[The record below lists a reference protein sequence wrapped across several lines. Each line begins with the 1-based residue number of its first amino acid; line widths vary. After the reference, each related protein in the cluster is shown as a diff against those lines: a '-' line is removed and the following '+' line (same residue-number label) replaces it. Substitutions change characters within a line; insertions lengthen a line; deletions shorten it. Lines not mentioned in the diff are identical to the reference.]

1 MMMNAIVVIAVIVF
15 VVVAV
20 AAVVGEI
27 GSPKNK
33 YEGEKKTK
41 IHPQRVFMAFLV
53 ALFMRKASCH
63 CRCLSV
69 SFYVSLSVRLSMC
82 LFVSR
87 SVCLSVCSSA
97 NYMRK

>member
-1 MMMNAIVVIAVIVF
+1 MMMNAIVVI

-41 IHPQRVFMAFLV
+41 INPQRVFMAFLV

-69 SFYVSLSVRLSMC
+69 YLSVCESLCRA
-82 LFVSR
+82 
-87 SVCLSVCSSA
+87 VCLSVCSSA

>member
-1 MMMNAIVVIAVIVF
+1 MMNAIVVI
-15 VVVAV
+15 VVAV
-20 AAVVGEI
+20 IAVAAAVVGEI

-41 IHPQRVFMAFLV
+41 INPQRVFMAFLV
-53 ALFMRKASCH
+53 ALFMRKASCY

-69 SFYVSLSVRLSMC
+69 YLYVSRSVYLSVCESLC
-82 LFVSR
+82 L

>member
-1 MMMNAIVVIAVIVF
+1 MMNAIVVI
-15 VVVAV
+15 VVAIA

-41 IHPQRVFMAFLV
+41 INPQRVFMAFLV

-69 SFYVSLSVRLSMC
+69 YLY
-82 LFVSR
+82 VSR
-87 SVCLSVCSSA
+87 SVYLSVCESLCLSVCSSA

>member
-1 MMMNAIVVIAVIVF
+1 MMNAIVVI
-15 VVVAV
+15 VVAIA

-41 IHPQRVFMAFLV
+41 INPQRVFMAFLV

-69 SFYVSLSVRLSMC
+69 YLYVSRSVRLSIC

-87 SVCLSVCSSA
+87 SVCLSVCRSVRLLIICA
-97 NYMRK
+97 NS

>member
-1 MMMNAIVVIAVIVF
+1 MMMNAIVVI

-41 IHPQRVFMAFLV
+41 INPQRVFMAFLV

-69 SFYVSLSVRLSMC
+69 YLY
-82 LFVSR
+82 VSR
-87 SVCLSVCSSA
+87 SVYLSVCESLCRSVCLPVCSSA